1 VVIETILLVLML
13 VAGLWTVLS
22 RDLLQAAIWLG
33 ATSLLLALVM
43 FRLAAPLAAV
53 FELSVCAGLITVIFA
68 SAISLLKPRLA
79 AEVQASGKER
89 MKRYFYLPIL
99 LVVAGVGLYFQG
111 TPASMEKLG
120 GASTAG
126 VGAVL
131 WNLRQP
137 DLLGQLLILMAGAFG
152 VVVLFKE
159 RKHD

>member
-13 VAGLWTVLS
+13 IAGLWTVLA

-43 FRLAAPLAAV
+43 FRLQAPLAAV

-68 SAISLLKPRLA
+68 SAIALLKPRLP
-79 AEVQASGKER
+79 AEAVATGKAR
-89 MKRYFYLPIL
+89 IKRYIALPFL
-99 LVVAGVGLYFQG
+99 MVLAGVGLFVQG
-111 TPASMEKLG
+111 TPTIEKLG
-120 GASTAG
+120 TVATGG

-137 DLLGQLLILMAGAFG
+137 DLLGQILILTAGAFG